1 MNLTEILA
9 ELRRERN
16 LIDEAIAS
24 LERLLAA
31 SGRPRP
37 GRPPKW
43 LQAHRAHARKGAK
56 RKKNPRAIAVHA
68 A

>member
-1 MNLTEILA
+1 MNLTKILA
-9 ELRRERN
+9 ELRRERD

-31 SGRPRP
+31 SGRPRR

-43 LQAHRAHARKGAK
+43 LQAYKGRARKRRK
-56 RKKNPRAIAVHA
+56 RKQTTRAIVSDA